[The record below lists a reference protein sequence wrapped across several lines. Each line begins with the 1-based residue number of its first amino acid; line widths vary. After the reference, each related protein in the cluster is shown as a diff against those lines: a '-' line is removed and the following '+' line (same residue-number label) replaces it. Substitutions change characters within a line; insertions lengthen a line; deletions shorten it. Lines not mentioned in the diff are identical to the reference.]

1 MNPAV
6 MIPAVAA
13 RSAEK
18 SAPAVWADLV
28 KARLTSLVLLTTA
41 VGFYMGSPG
50 PVDVARWLHTL
61 VGTGLLAAGAA
72 ALNQFLERDLDAL
85 MRRTQDRPLPSGRI
99 TPGTALV
106 FGGVISMLGLAWLAL
121 QTTLAAAAL
130 GALTLALYLGVY
142 TPLKRVSTLN
152 TVVGAVPGALP
163 PLIGWAAATGEV
175 SAGGWALFALQFFW
189 QIPHFLAIAWL
200 YRDDYARA
208 GLKMLPVLDLEGER
222 TGLQSIGHALG
233 LLTVSLSPFVLGL
246 AGAAY
251 LAGAFALGV
260 VLLGLAVRFA
270 RRLELAHARWLFLA
284 SVIYLPAVLG
294 LMVLDRVR

>member
-18 SAPAVWADLV
+18 SSPAVWADLV

>member
-1 MNPAV
+1 MTPAL
-6 MIPAVAA
+6 AA
-13 RSAEK
+13 RSAGK
-18 SAPAVWADLV
+18 SAAAVWAELV
-28 KARLTSLVLLTTA
+28 KARLTALVLVTTA

-50 PVDVARWLHTL
+50 PVDGLRWLHTL
-61 VGTGLLAAGAA
+61 LGTGLLAAGAA

-85 MRRTQDRPLPSGRI
+85 MLRTQDRPLPSGRI
-99 TPGTALV
+99 TPAGALV
-106 FGGVISMLGLAWLAL
+106 FGGVSSVLGLAWLAL
-121 QTTLAAAAL
+121 LTTLPAAAL
-130 GALTLALYLGVY
+130 GALTLALYLGLY
-142 TPLKRVSTLN
+142 TPLKRISTLN
-152 TVVGAVPGALP
+152 TIVGAVPGALP
-163 PLIGWAAATGEV
+163 PLIGWAAATGGV

-208 GLKMLPVLDLEGER
+208 GLKMLPVLDPGGER

-233 LLTVSLSPFVLGL
+233 LLMVSLSPFVLGL

-251 LAGAFALGV
+251 LAGTFASGA
-260 VLLGLAVRFA
+260 VLLGLAVWFA

-284 SVIYLPAVLG
+284 SVIYLPLVLG